1 MIKILCDDIIDDDI
15 YLYGKYLCNLSV
27 YKRPQILY
35 CKFQV
40 SVTSSV

>member
-1 MIKILCDDIIDDDI
+1 MRILYDEIIDDDII

-27 YKRPQILY
+27 YKRPKILY
-35 CKFQV
+35 SKFQV